1 MLAQRRL
8 LNFAGALACAA
19 LLGFAL
25 YAQYELHLEPCPLC
39 MFQRI
44 GVAVLG
50 VVFLAAAIHNPRG
63 RGVYVYAALS
73 ALAALATIGVATRHV
88 YIQSQPPGT
97 FPACGAPL
105 EVLFQMF
112 SALEVIRKVLHAGG
126 ECAVINWTF
135 LGLSMPA
142 WVLICVLVLGALGLI
157 ANRRPTRQRP
167 PESSRSLAQ

>member
-50 VVFLAAAIHNPRG
+50 VVFLAAALHHPRG
-63 RGVYVYAALS
+63 WGVYVYAGLS
-73 ALAALATIGVATRHV
+73 ALAALATLGVAGRHV

-105 EVLFQMF
+105 ETLFQMF
-112 SALEVIRKVLHAGG
+112 PVIEVIRKVLHAGG
-126 ECAVINWTF
+126 ECAVISWTF

-142 WVLICVLVLGALGLI
+142 WVLLCVLVLGALGLV
-157 ANRRPTRQRP
+157 ANRRPTSQR
-167 PESSRSLAQ
+167 SRTLAQ

>member
-1 MLAQRRL
+1 MLPQRRL

-50 VVFLAAAIHNPRG
+50 VVFLAAAMHNPRG
-63 RGVYVYAALS
+63 WGVYVYAGLS
-73 ALAALATIGVATRHV
+73 ALAALATLGVAGRHV

-105 EVLFQMF
+105 ETLFQMF
-112 SALEVIRKVLHAGG
+112 PAIEVIRKVLRAGG
-126 ECAVINWTF
+126 ECALINWTF

-142 WVLICVLVLGALGLI
+142 WVLICALVLGALGLV
-157 ANRRPTRQRP
+157 ANRRPTSQR
-167 PESSRSLAQ
+167 SRTLAQ